1 MSEPFEPAR
10 PFGAGDARATMSAF
24 VPILILGLALLAW
37 FAFQATQLRM
47 ERDAMQATFA
57 AQEKPMGDAKKLR
70 DSLDVIAKGTAQ
82 LAESGNPGARLLVDE
97 LARRGVNLQAK
108 TPAAPAAPTGP
119 AK

>member
-10 PFGAGDARATMSAF
+10 RFGTDEAEPMMSAF
-24 VPILILGLALLAW
+24 LPLLILALALLAW
-37 FAFQATQLRM
+37 FAFQASQLRM

-97 LARRGVNLQAK
+97 LAKRGVNLQPK
-108 TPAAPAAPTGP
+108 SPPAPAAPTVP